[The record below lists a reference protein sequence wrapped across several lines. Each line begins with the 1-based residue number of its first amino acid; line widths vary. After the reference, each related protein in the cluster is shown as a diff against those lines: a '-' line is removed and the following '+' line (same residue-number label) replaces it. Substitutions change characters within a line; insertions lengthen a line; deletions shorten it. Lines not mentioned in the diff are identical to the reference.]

1 MSADWHEEALALS
14 CDGEQMFGVLS
25 VPLASASTEIGVVIV
40 VGGPQ
45 TRVGSHRQF
54 VMLARH
60 LAARGR
66 AVLRFDVRGMG
77 DSTGTLRDFSAIAPD
92 IGVAIDSLTRHVPTV
107 RRVVLWGLCDGA
119 SASLLYLADRPDPR
133 VAGLCLL
140 NPWVRSPASLAR
152 TQVKHY
158 YRDRLAQR
166 EFWVKLVRGQVA
178 ASAARDL
185 WRKVL
190 QARSAPVSGS
200 FQDRMADAWKRFDG
214 PMLLV
219 LSGKDYTAREF
230 TDYTSRDSA
239 WAGML
244 QRPNVTTLYA
254 EEADHTF
261 SEIAEHLKL
270 EHAVAEWL
278 DQQFFATGCAA

>member
-1 MSADWHEEALALS
+1 MTADWHDEALLLS
-14 CDGEQMFGVLS
+14 CGGDQIVGVLS
-25 VPLASASTEIGVVIV
+25 APLAHATDDIGVVIV

-66 AVLRFDVRGMG
+66 PVLRFDVRGMG
-77 DSTGTLRDFSAIAPD
+77 DSTGTLRDFLAITPD
-92 IGVAIDSLTRHVPTV
+92 IGVAIDSLTQRVPTV

-119 SASLLYLADRPDPR
+119 SASLLYLAERLDPR

-140 NPWVRSPASLAR
+140 NPWVRSATSLAR

-166 EFWVKLVRGQVA
+166 EFWMKLVRGQVA
-178 ASAARDL
+178 ASAAREL
-185 WRKVL
+185 WRKIL
-190 QARSAPVSGS
+190 QARSAPVSGN

-214 PMLLV
+214 PILLV
-219 LSGKDYTAREF
+219 LSGNDYTAREF
-230 TDYTSRDSA
+230 TEYTSSQSA
-239 WAGML
+239 WTGVL
-244 QRPNVTTLYA
+244 QRPNVTTLNA
-254 EEADHTF
+254 DEADHTF
-261 SEIAEHLKL
+261 SELAQQLKL
-270 EHAVAEWL
+270 EHAVVGWL
-278 DQQFFATGCAA
+278 DRQFLTAGCKA